1 MSWND
6 AAECIYGYT
15 SDEAIGQS
23 MAMLIPPDRRDEE
36 ARIMS
41 RPQFGQF
48 EAVRLRKDGER
59 IHVAVSVSPIHDED
73 GAVTGAVS
81 ISQDITLRVALE
93 ERLRHRQ
100 KVDAIDQ
107 LIGGIAHDFNN
118 LLTII
123 VSCSD
128 EMWYRE
134 RHDPEVLMGLALE
147 IRKAAGLAAT
157 MTNRLADL
165 TRKKDVHV
173 VRLDL
178 NAAIAE
184 MIDLL
189 RRALSETIELCID
202 LDPGDCF
209 VQADSGQVEQI
220 VLNLVVN
227 ARDAMPRGGRL
238 AIETRIIRQDES
250 RADSSAVLGSRHLVL
265 LAVSDS
271 GCGMLA
277 DVQARIFEPFFT
289 TKNDTDRRSGL
300 GLTMVAGIVRE
311 MGGHVEVT
319 SAVGRGT
326 TFTIYLPHAAQT
338 DES

>member
-36 ARIMS
+36 ARIMF
-41 RPQFGQF
+41 RPRFGQF

-59 IHVAVSVSPIHDED
+59 IHVAVSISPIHDEN
-73 GAVTGAVS
+73 GVVTGAVS

-157 MTNRLADL
+157 MTNRLARL

-173 VRLDL
+173 ARLDL

-184 MIDLL
+184 LLELL
-189 RRALSETIELCID
+189 RRALSENIELCVD
-202 LDPGDCF
+202 LDPAECF
-209 VQADSGQVEQI
+209 VQADAGQIEQI
-220 VLNLVVN
+220 LLNLVVN

-238 AIETRIIRQDES
+238 AIETRIIPPDEPGTG
-250 RADSSAVLGSRHLVL
+250 SSAVPGPRSRVL
-265 LAVSDS
+265 LTVSDT
-271 GCGMLA
+271 GCGMPA
-277 DVQARIFEPFFT
+277 DVRGRIFEPFFT
-289 TKNDTDRRSGL
+289 TKDNVDRRSGL

-311 MGGHVEVT
+311 MGGHVEVA
-319 SAVGRGT
+319 SAVGEGT
-326 TFTIYLPHAAQT
+326 TFTIYLPRTAQN